1 MSPPHPSKKGADTMD
16 LKDKNSEKREIPHSH
31 LYQALLPIIFVI
43 VWVLDSQILE
53 LSTFL
58 SGIVPFIVRAALF
71 TVFLGTAITLMGLS
85 HKALFNGGPPD
96 VLLTGGIF
104 SYTRNPMYLGILLI
118 YIAFIFLSISL
129 ISAALFVF
137 VFYAYTKMVNY
148 EEDILE
154 ELFNKEYKE
163 YKERV
168 PKWIPH
174 F

>member
-1 MSPPHPSKKGADTMD
+1 MFPPHSSKKGADTMD

-31 LYQALLPIIFVI
+31 LYHALLPIIFVI

-71 TVFLGTAITLMGLS
+71 TVFLGTAITLMVLS

-96 VLLTGGIF
+96 ALLTGGIF
-104 SYTRNPMYLGILLI
+104 SYTRNPMYLGILFI

-129 ISAALFVF
+129 ISAVLFVF
-137 VFYAYTKMVNY
+137 VFYVYTKMVNY

-154 ELFNKEYKE
+154 ELFDKEYKE

>member
-1 MSPPHPSKKGADTMD
+1 ME
-16 LKDKNSEKREIPHSH
+16 LKDKDSEKREIPRSH
-31 LYQALLPIIFVI
+31 LYHALLPIIFII
-43 VWVLDSQILE
+43 VWVLDSKILE

-58 SGIVPFIVRAALF
+58 GEIVPFIVRAALF
-71 TVFLGTAITLMGLS
+71 AVFLGTAIILMGLS
-85 HKALFNGGPPD
+85 HKALFNEGPPD

-104 SYTRNPMYLGILLI
+104 SYTRNPMYLGILFI
-118 YIAFIFLSISL
+118 YVAFIALSVSL
-129 ISAALFVF
+129 ISVALFVF

-154 ELFNKEYKE
+154 KLFNKEYKE